1 MAEIVK
7 EFEPGSGNAGRS
19 WLKSEDYWAI
29 LLGLTLLVIGLLIYW
44 PSPPESFRTSVDQ
57 YNAIMAEESA
67 NAPFQTLAWHQASR
81 AKGEIRATS
90 QDFAKTIK
98 RWTAKPHGWS
108 DHPLESFVLSK
119 ERATVYSRDAKL
131 RLEESSDASRKL
143 EIKAREGENLA
154 REAGF
159 ADLSRNAAAERAIR
173 EYIRDLRVRGNKLKK
188 IDTKAYN
195 QLGYL
200 VGFGLSLAL
209 LFAVVVQV
217 MSGKGSDF
225 LKGFGLVYLLAVTA
239 YFIAGQADVKAMGI
253 GYAAW
258 AITLGLMISNTVGT
272 PTWAKPAIQV
282 EFYIKTGLVLLGAE
296 ILFGKIL
303 IIGIPGIFVAW
314 VVTPIVLV
322 ATYWFGQTVLKIESK
337 SLNMTLSADMSVC
350 GVSAAIATASV
361 CGASKEELTLA
372 VGISLIFTS
381 IMMVIL
387 PNIILALDMNHVL
400 GGAWMGGTIDSTGAV
415 AAAGAFLGEKA
426 LYVAATIK
434 MIQNI
439 LIGVIALAVAWYWAK
454 HVDRSNAGQQVS
466 AMEIWRRFPK
476 FIIGF
481 LGASIV
487 FSLLYHA
494 LGDDMGTVMVS
505 HGAIDGW
512 SKIFRGWFFC
522 LAFVSIGLSTDFK
535 MLSRHL
541 AGGKPVIL
549 YVCGQSFNLLLTLLT
564 AYLMFFVVFPNIT
577 ARI

>member
-7 EFEPGSGNAGRS
+7 EFEPGPGNAGCS
-19 WLKSEDYWAI
+19 WLESEDYWAV
-29 LLGLTLLVIGLLIYW
+29 LLGFTLLVVGLLIYW
-44 PSPPESFRTSVDQ
+44 PSPPDSFQRSVDQ

-67 NAPFQTLAWHQASR
+67 KAPFQTLPWYQASR
-81 AKGEIRATS
+81 AKGKIRATS
-90 QDFAKTIK
+90 QDFAKSIK

-108 DHPLESFVLSK
+108 NHPLESFVLSK
-119 ERATVYSRDAKL
+119 ERAAVYSKDAKL
-131 RLEESSDASRKL
+131 RLEESSDASWNL
-143 EIKAREGENLA
+143 ELRAREGENLA
-154 REAGF
+154 RGAGF

-188 IDTKAYN
+188 IDIKAYN

-200 VGFGLSLAL
+200 VGFGFSLAL
-209 LFAVVVQV
+209 LFAVGVQV

-272 PTWAKPAIQV
+272 PTWAKPAVQV

-303 IIGIPGIFVAW
+303 TIGIPGIFVAW
-314 VVTPIVLV
+314 VVTPIV
-322 ATYWFGQTVLKIESK
+322 
-337 SLNMTLSADMSVC
+337 
-350 GVSAAIATASV
+350 
-361 CGASKEELTLA
+361 
-372 VGISLIFTS
+372 
-381 IMMVIL
+381 
-387 PNIILALDMNHVL
+387 
-400 GGAWMGGTIDSTGAV
+400 
-415 AAAGAFLGEKA
+415 
-426 LYVAATIK
+426 
-434 MIQNI
+434 
-439 LIGVIALAVAWYWAK
+439 
-454 HVDRSNAGQQVS
+454 
-466 AMEIWRRFPK
+466 
-476 FIIGF
+476 
-481 LGASIV
+481 
-487 FSLLYHA
+487 FSLLYQV
-494 LGDDMGTVMVS
+494 LGDDMGTVMIN
-505 HGAIDGW
+505 HGSIDGW

-535 MLSRHL
+535 MLGRHL

-549 YVCGQSFNLLLTLLT
+549 YVCGQSFNLLLILLM